1 MSERIVQRDVHLQV
15 ECDRVQRIVE
25 GLNDSL
31 SRRLLAEYAAD
42 LKDAQQRQRTKAV
55 TLNRKPSLYT
65 ALAL

>member
-1 MSERIVQRDVHLQV
+1 MQRDVHLQV